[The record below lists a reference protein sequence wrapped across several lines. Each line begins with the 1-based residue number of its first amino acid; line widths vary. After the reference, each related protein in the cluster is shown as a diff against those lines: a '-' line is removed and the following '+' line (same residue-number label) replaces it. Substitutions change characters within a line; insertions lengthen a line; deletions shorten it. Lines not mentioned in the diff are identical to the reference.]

1 MNTKK
6 ADILQ
11 VRKYLNGELDAK
23 AMHRLEHDAL
33 DDPFLMD
40 ALEGFEQAPK
50 NQQANLADLTARL
63 QQRTEQKKGRVIS
76 WQVWSIAASVLIV
89 LTIGGLW
96 IKRTSPEQTKQLA
109 ELQKDKTQVV
119 SKDTVATPPPHT
131 TQETLLANNA
141 AKQPVLTSADRPFIP
156 RKYTA
161 GKSVYQQEISAND
174 NKTAAPAGDVL
185 KKVPQVAEPTVEPK
199 QENSSVSEMV
209 VMNYTDNKAK
219 ADSLAL
225 LAKKA
230 REKASTPI
238 ESKLMGNVG
247 GLQVV
252 TSKDAKTQFGYSSIN
267 GVIVG
272 KGDNMPVVGA
282 AIRISGT
289 NKSTVTDVNGYF
301 TMPVTK
307 NKETLDIASI
317 GYQPRQVSVK
327 RGDSLKVVLNPDNE
341 ALAEVTTVGY
351 GTDKV
356 SKPVAA
362 HPQGEMAGL
371 KKYLQ
376 ANAIVADGDATG
388 TVSVQFTVN
397 TDGSLSDFKIKKSL
411 SAVADQKAIDLIK
424 AGPTWVGNSNGK
436 PEQVTVKVKFATK

>member
-1 MNTKK
+1 M
-6 ADILQ
+6 Q

-33 DDPFLMD
+33 DDSFLMD
-40 ALEGFEQAPK
+40 ALEGFEAVPT
-50 NQQANLADLTARL
+50 NQEANLADLTARL

-109 ELQKDKTQVV
+109 ELQKDKTKVV
-119 SKDTVATPPPHT
+119 NKDTVTTPPPHVR
-131 TQETLLANNA
+131 QETLLANNA
-141 AKQPVLTSADRPFIP
+141 AKQPVLTSADRPFTT

-161 GKSVYQQEISAND
+161 GKSVYQQEISADD
-174 NKTAAPAGDVL
+174 NKSAAPAGDVL
-185 KKVPQVAEPTVEPK
+185 KKAPQVAEPAAEPK
-199 QENSSVSEMV
+199 QENSAISEMV
-209 VMNYTDNKAK
+209 VMNYNDNKAK

-230 REKASTPI
+230 REKASIPI
-238 ESKLMGNVG
+238 ESKLKGNIG

-267 GVIVG
+267 GVIYG

-327 RGDSLKVVLNPDNE
+327 RGDSLKVVLNPDND
-341 ALAEVTTVGY
+341 ALAEVTVAGN
-351 GTDKV
+351 DKV
-356 SKPVAA
+356 SKTVTA

-376 ANAIVADGDATG
+376 ANAIVPEGDATG
-388 TVSVQFTVN
+388 TVSVLFTVN
-397 TDGSLSDFKIKKSL
+397 ADGSLTDFKIKKSL
-411 SAVADQKAIDLIK
+411 SAAADQKAIDLIK

-436 PEQVTVKVKFATK
+436 PEQVTVKVKFIRK

>member
-1 MNTKK
+1 VNTKK

-33 DDPFLMD
+33 EDPFLMD
-40 ALEGFEQAPK
+40 ALEGFESAPK
-50 NQQANLADLTARL
+50 DQQANFADLTARL

-96 IKRTSPEQTKQLA
+96 IKRNSPEQAKQLA
-109 ELQKDKTQVV
+109 ELTKDKTQVV
-119 SKDTVATPPPHT
+119 IKDTVATPPPHT
-131 TQETLLANNA
+131 TQETLLANNL
-141 AKQPVLTSADRPFIP
+141 AKQPVLTSAEKPFTT

-161 GKSVYQQEISAND
+161 GKSVYQQEISAGD
-174 NKTAAPAGDVL
+174 NKSAAPVDDVL
-185 KKVPQVAEPTVEPK
+185 KKTQPVTQYDVAEPK
-199 QENSSVSEMV
+199 QESSSVSEMV
-209 VMNYTDNKAK
+209 VMNYNDNKAK

-230 REKASTPI
+230 RDKASTPI
-238 ESKLMGNVG
+238 ESKLTGKVA
-247 GLQVV
+247 GLEVV

-267 GVIVG
+267 GLIIG

-282 AIRISGT
+282 AIRIQGT

-301 TMPVTK
+301 SMPVTK
-307 NKETLDIASI
+307 NNETLDIASI

-327 RGDSLKVVLNPDNE
+327 RGDSLKVVLNPDND
-341 ALAEVTTVGY
+341 ALAEVTVAGN
-351 GTDKV
+351 DKV
-356 SKPVAA
+356 SKTVAA

-376 ANAIVADGDATG
+376 ANAIVPEGDATG
-388 TVSVQFTVN
+388 TVSVLFTVN

-411 SAVADQKAIDLIK
+411 SALADQKAIDLIK

-436 PEQVTVKVKFATK
+436 PEPVTVKVKFAKK

>member
-1 MNTKK
+1 M
-6 ADILQ
+6 Q

-40 ALEGFEQAPK
+40 ALEGFETVPK
-50 NQQANLADLTARL
+50 NQEANLADLTARL

-76 WQVWSIAASVLIV
+76 WQIWTIAASVLVV

-96 IKRTSPEQTKQLA
+96 IKRNSPEQAKQLA
-109 ELQKDKTQVV
+109 ELTKDKTQVAI
-119 SKDTVATPPPHT
+119 KDTVATPPPHT
-131 TQETLLANNA
+131 TQENLLANNV
-141 AKQPVLTSADRPFIP
+141 AKQPVLTSADRPATT

-161 GKSVYQQEISAND
+161 GKSVYQQEISAGD
-174 NKTAAPAGDVL
+174 NKGAAPVDDVL
-185 KKVPQVAEPTVEPK
+185 KKTQPVTQYDVAEPK
-199 QENSSVSEMV
+199 QESSSVSEMV
-209 VMNYTDNKAK
+209 VMNYNDNKAK

-230 REKASTPI
+230 REKASIPI
-238 ESKLMGNVG
+238 ESKLTGNIG

-252 TSKDAKTQFGYSSIN
+252 TSKDAKTQFGYSYIN

-289 NKSTVTDVNGYF
+289 NKSTVTDANGYF

-307 NKETLDIASI
+307 SKETLDIASI
-317 GYQPRQVSVK
+317 GYQPRQVNVK
-327 RGDSLKVVLNPDNE
+327 RGDSLKVVLNPDND
-341 ALAEVTTVGY
+341 ALAEVTVTGN
-351 GTDKV
+351 DKV
-356 SKPVAA
+356 SKTVAA

-376 ANAIVADGDATG
+376 ANAIVAEGDATG
-388 TVSVQFTVN
+388 TVTVVFTVN
-397 TDGSLSDFKIKKSL
+397 ADGSLDDFKIKKSL

-424 AGPTWVGNSNGK
+424 AGPIWVGNSNGK

>member
-40 ALEGFEQAPK
+40 ALEGFESAPK
-50 NQQANLADLTARL
+50 DQQANLADLTARL

-96 IKRTSPEQTKQLA
+96 IKRNSPEQAKQLA

-119 SKDTVATPPPHT
+119 DKDTVATPPHHS
-131 TQETLLANNA
+131 TQETLMANNA
-141 AKQPVLTSADRPFIP
+141 AKQPVLTSADRPTAT
-156 RKYTA
+156 RKYAA
-161 GKSVYQQEISAND
+161 GKSVYQQEISADD
-174 NKTAAPAGDVL
+174 NKSAAPAGDVF
-185 KKVPQVAEPTVEPK
+185 KKVPQVAEPATEPK
-199 QENSSVSEMV
+199 QENSSISEMV
-209 VMNYTDNKAK
+209 VMNYTDSKAK

-230 REKASTPI
+230 REKASNPV
-238 ESKLMGNVG
+238 ESKLTGKVA
-247 GLQVV
+247 GLEVI

-267 GVIVG
+267 GLIIG

-282 AIRISGT
+282 AIRIQGT

-301 TMPVTK
+301 SMPVTK
-307 NKETLDIASI
+307 NNETLDIASI

-327 RGDSLKVVLNPDNE
+327 RGDSLKVVLNPDND
-341 ALAEVTTVGY
+341 ALAEVTVAGN
-351 GTDKV
+351 DKV
-356 SKPVAA
+356 SKTVAA

-376 ANAIVADGDATG
+376 ANATVPEGDATG
-388 TVSVQFTVN
+388 TVSVLFTVN
-397 TDGSLSDFKIKKSL
+397 TDGTLSDFKIKKSL

>member
-1 MNTKK
+1 
-6 ADILQ
+6 LQ

-40 ALEGFEQAPK
+40 ALEGFESAPK
-50 NQQANLADLTARL
+50 DQQANLADLTARL

-89 LTIGGLW
+89 LTIGGFW
-96 IKRTSPEQTKQLA
+96 IKRNSPEQARQLA
-109 ELQKDKTQVV
+109 ELTKDKTQVAI
-119 SKDTVATPPPHT
+119 KDTVATPPPHT

-141 AKQPVLTSADRPFIP
+141 AKQPVLTSADRPATT

-161 GKSVYQQEISAND
+161 GKSVYQQEISAGD
-174 NKTAAPAGDVL
+174 NKSAAPVDDVL
-185 KKVPQVAEPTVEPK
+185 KKTQPVTQYDVAEPK
-199 QENSSVSEMV
+199 QESSSVSEMV
-209 VMNYTDNKAK
+209 VMNYNDNKAK

-230 REKASTPI
+230 RDKASTPI
-238 ESKLMGNVG
+238 ESKLTGKVA
-247 GLQVV
+247 GLEVV
-252 TSKDAKTQFGYSSIN
+252 TSKDAKTQFGYSTIN

-282 AIRISGT
+282 AIRIQGT

-307 NKETLDIASI
+307 SKETLDIASI

-327 RGDSLKVVLNPDNE
+327 RGDSLKVVLNPDND
-341 ALAEVTTVGY
+341 ALAEVTVAGN
-351 GTDKV
+351 DKV
-356 SKPVAA
+356 SKTVAA

-376 ANAIVADGDATG
+376 ANAIVPEGDATG

-436 PEQVTVKVKFATK
+436 PEQVTVKVKFSRK

>member
-1 MNTKK
+1 VNTKK

-40 ALEGFEQAPK
+40 ALEGFESAPK
-50 NQQANLADLTARL
+50 DQQANLADLTARL

-109 ELQKDKTQVV
+109 ELTKDKTQVV
-119 SKDTVATPPPHT
+119 NKDTVATPPPHS
-131 TQETLLANNA
+131 TQETLMANNA
-141 AKQPVLTSADRPFIP
+141 AKQPVLTSADRP
-156 RKYTA
+156 TA
-161 GKSVYQQEISAND
+161 TRQTAPAKSVYQQEISAGD
-174 NKTAAPAGDVL
+174 NKGAAPVDDVL
-185 KKVPQVAEPTVEPK
+185 KKKQPVTQYDVAEPK
-199 QENSSVSEMV
+199 QESSSVSEMV
-209 VMNYTDNKAK
+209 VMNYNDNKAK

-238 ESKLMGNVG
+238 ESKLTGKVA
-247 GLQVV
+247 GLEVI
-252 TSKDAKTQFGYSSIN
+252 TSKDAKTQFGYSTIN

-282 AIRISGT
+282 AIRIQGT

-341 ALAEVTTVGY
+341 ALAEVTVAGN
-351 GTDKV
+351 DKV
-356 SKPVAA
+356 SKTVAA

-376 ANAIVADGDATG
+376 ANAIVAEGDATG

-397 TDGSLSDFKIKKSL
+397 ADGTLSDFKIKKSL

>member
-1 MNTKK
+1 M
-6 ADILQ
+6 Q

-50 NQQANLADLTARL
+50 DQQANLADLTARL

-96 IKRTSPEQTKQLA
+96 IKRTSPEQTRQLA
-109 ELQKDKTQVV
+109 ELQKDKTKVV
-119 SKDTVATPPPHT
+119 NKDTVTTPPPHT
-131 TQETLLANNA
+131 TQETLMANNA
-141 AKQPVLTSADRPFIP
+141 AKQPVLTSADKSFTP

-161 GKSVYQQEISAND
+161 GKSVYQQEISADD

-185 KKVPQVAEPTVEPK
+185 KKVPQVAEPAAEPK
-199 QENSSVSEMV
+199 QESSSISEMV
-209 VMNYTDNKAK
+209 VMNYNDNKAK

-230 REKASTPI
+230 REKASKPI
-238 ESKLMGNVG
+238 ESKLMGNIG

-267 GVIVG
+267 GVIIG

-301 TMPVTK
+301 SMPVTQ

-327 RGDSLKVVLNPDNE
+327 RGDSLKVVLNPDND
-341 ALAEVTTVGY
+341 ALAEVTVADN
-351 GTDKV
+351 DKV
-356 SKPVAA
+356 SKTVAA

-376 ANAIVADGDATG
+376 ANTIVPEGDATG
-388 TVSVQFTVN
+388 TVSVLFTVN

>member
-1 MNTKK
+1 M
-6 ADILQ
+6 Q

-40 ALEGFEQAPK
+40 ALEGFESAPK
-50 NQQANLADLTARL
+50 DQQANLADLTARL

-89 LTIGGLW
+89 LTIGGFW
-96 IKRTSPEQTKQLA
+96 IKRNSPEQARQLA
-109 ELQKDKTQVV
+109 ELTKDKTQVAI
-119 SKDTVATPPPHT
+119 KDTVATPPPHT

-141 AKQPVLTSADRPFIP
+141 AKQPVLTSADRPATT

-161 GKSVYQQEISAND
+161 GKSVYQQEISAGD
-174 NKTAAPAGDVL
+174 NKSAAPVDDVL
-185 KKVPQVAEPTVEPK
+185 KKTQPVTQYDVAEPK
-199 QENSSVSEMV
+199 QESSSVSEMV
-209 VMNYTDNKAK
+209 VMNYNDNKAK

-230 REKASTPI
+230 RDKASTPI
-238 ESKLMGNVG
+238 ESKLTGKVA
-247 GLQVV
+247 GLEVV
-252 TSKDAKTQFGYSSIN
+252 TSKDAKTQFGYSTIN

-282 AIRISGT
+282 AIRIQGT

-307 NKETLDIASI
+307 SKETLDIASI

-327 RGDSLKVVLNPDNE
+327 RGDSLKVVLNPDND
-341 ALAEVTTVGY
+341 ALAEVTVAGN
-351 GTDKV
+351 DKV
-356 SKPVAA
+356 SKTVAA

-376 ANAIVADGDATG
+376 ANAIVPEGDATG

-436 PEQVTVKVKFATK
+436 PEQVTVKVKFSRK